1 MISSQKISQLIGK
14 SFSFSWDIPFAKL
27 DVVSDLAIFQE
38 RSQSMFSQKV
48 VSWGGVAG
56 VFAGLFWVMAAI
68 APQSP
73 SLILALALG
82 LGGLVSLYSRQVGQD
97 GNLNLAGFVL
107 GIIGTGLTL
116 ASLWGLIANSSHE
129 TLIFDLGM
137 LILGIGLALLGVA
150 SLRAKNRWRG
160 LPLGLG
166 SLNIIIGITI
176 WLLIEIPLSHGEKLA
191 AWPGPF
197 LPVFVEIALLGLGWI
212 IQGSMLASDAE
223 AKVAQPPPASA

>member
-1 MISSQKISQLIGK
+1 
-14 SFSFSWDIPFAKL
+14 
-27 DVVSDLAIFQE
+27 
-38 RSQSMFSQKV
+38 MFSPKV
-48 VSWGGVAG
+48 IMWGGVAG
-56 VFAGLFWVMAAI
+56 AFGGFFLLMAAL

-73 SLILALALG
+73 SLILALVLG
-82 LGGLVSLYSRQVGQD
+82 LGGLAGLYSRQAERD
-97 GNLNLAGFVL
+97 GKLSLAGFVL

-166 SLNIIIGITI
+166 LLNIIIGITI

-197 LPVFVEIALLGLGWI
+197 LPVFVELALLGLGWI

-223 AKVAQPPPASA
+223 AKVVQPPPASA